1 MRRREFIGGL
11 GSAVAWPVAA
21 RAQQAGATPVIGF
34 LSPGSPET
42 RPATLAAVRRGL
54 AEAGFVEGQ
63 NISIQYRWAGDET
76 DRLESLAAEL
86 VRLNVRVIIAL
97 GGERG
102 ALAAKAATSS
112 IPIVFG
118 LAGDPTDIDLVQRLN
133 RPDRNLTGASTLS
146 NEMVAKSIELLHE
159 LIPSVTDIAV
169 LVDQAYPGETRAQVE
184 EAQKAARFL
193 GVRLLVLSAHT
204 ENEIEAAFATMA
216 QERVGGLVVSG
227 GATFIVQNRQVVAL
241 AARYAIPATYP
252 YRESA
257 VSGGLMSY
265 GMSVPDAWRLIGVY
279 AGRILK
285 GETPS
290 NLPVQQATKIEL
302 IINMQTAKTLGLTF
316 PITLLALADEV
327 IE

>member
-1 MRRREFIGGL
+1 MRRRDFIAGL
-11 GSAVAWPVAA
+11 GGAAAWPLAAQAQQSAV
-21 RAQQAGATPVIGF
+21 PVIGF
-34 LSPGSPET
+34 LSPGTPET
-42 RPATLAAVRRGL
+42 RPATLAAVSRGL
-54 AEAGFVEGQ
+54 AEAGFVEGR
-63 NISIQYRWAGDET
+63 NVSIQYRWAGDET

-102 ALAAKAATSS
+102 ALAAKSATTS

-118 LAGDPTDIDLVQRLN
+118 LAGDPTDIDLVRSLN
-133 RPDRNLTGASTLS
+133 RPGRNLTGATTL
-146 NEMVAKSIELLHE
+146 SIELAAKSMEVLHE
-159 LIPSVTDIAV
+159 LIPSVAVIAL
-169 LVDQAYPGETRAQVE
+169 LVDQAHAGETRAQVE
-184 EAQKAARFL
+184 EAQKAARVL

-204 ENEIEAAFATMA
+204 ESEIEAAFATMA

-227 GATFIVQNRQVVAL
+227 HTTFIVLNPQIVAL

-265 GMSVPDAWRLIGVY
+265 GMSAVDAWRLIGVY

-285 GETPS
+285 GETPA

-302 IINMQTAKTLGLTF
+302 IINMNTAKALGLTF
-316 PITLLALADEV
+316 PITLLGRAEEV

>member
-1 MRRREFIGGL
+1 VRRREFIAGF
-11 GSAVAWPVAA
+11 GSAAWSLAA
-21 RAQQAGATPVIGF
+21 QAQQLGVPVIGF
-34 LSPGSPET
+34 LSPGTPET

-54 AEAGFVEGQ
+54 AEAGFVEGR
-63 NISIQYRWAGDET
+63 NVSIEFRWAGDET
-76 DRLESLAAEL
+76 DRLEALAAEL
-86 VRLNVRVIIAL
+86 VALNVRVIIAL

-102 ALAAKAATSS
+102 ALAAKAATTS

-118 LAGDPTDIDLVQRLN
+118 LAGDPTDVDLVQRLS
-133 RPDRNLTGASTLS
+133 RPGRNLTGATTLS
-146 NEMVAKSIELLHE
+146 NEMAAKSIELLHE
-159 LIPSVTDIAV
+159 LIPSVAVIAL

-184 EAQKAARFL
+184 EAQNAARVL

-204 ENEIEAAFATMA
+204 ESEIEAAFAAMA
-216 QERVGGLVVSG
+216 QARVGGLVVSG

-241 AARYAIPATYP
+241 AAHYAIPATYP

-265 GMSVPDAWRLIGVY
+265 GMNVADAWRLTGVY

-285 GETPS
+285 GETPA

-302 IINMQTAKTLGLTF
+302 IINIKTRTR
-316 PITLLALADEV
+316 
-327 IE
+327 

>member
-1 MRRREFIGGL
+1 MKRRTFITGL
-11 GSAVAWPVAA
+11 GSTAAWPVVGQ
-21 RAQQAGATPVIGF
+21 AQQPAMPVIGF
-34 LSPGSPET
+34 LSPGTPET

-54 AEAGFVEGQ
+54 AEAGFVEGR
-63 NISIQYRWAGDET
+63 NVSIEYRWAGDET
-76 DRLESLAAEL
+76 DRMEALAAEL
-86 VRLNVRVIIAL
+86 VGLNVRVIIAL

-102 ALAAKAATSS
+102 ALAAKTATTS

-118 LAGDPTDIDLVQRLN
+118 LAGDPTDVDLVQRLN
-133 RPDRNLTGASTLS
+133 RPGRNLTGATTLS
-146 NEMVAKSIELLHE
+146 NEVAAKSIEMLHE
-159 LIPSVTDIAV
+159 LIPSVAVIAL

-184 EAQKAARFL
+184 EAQNAARVL

-204 ENEIEAAFATMA
+204 ESEIEAAFAAMA

-241 AARYAIPATYP
+241 AAHYAIPATYP

-265 GMSVPDAWRLIGVY
+265 GMNVADAWRLTGVY

-285 GETPS
+285 GETPA

-302 IINMQTAKTLGLTF
+302 IINMKTANTLGLTF
-316 PITLLALADEV
+316 PLTLLGRADEV